1 MVWGIMM
8 DREAELLRWGVREGH
23 WIRTWLMEM
32 EEGARRWSYFHEGIM
47 GRTSVTEQ
55 DTGAEDLDR
64 VERKERGVEGTVRNK
79 LWRKD
84 QENSL
89 VEVDRAMT
97 WVYFMEASE
106 RWRVNSDKEVELI
119 RNYGNTSGNSIKG
132 GEKRS
137 LRWWGEKGR
146 DGRHKGNGSVSRDAG
161 GKRITSEGEDGE
173 GGWEGKVRGTLK
185 IYKIN

>member
-23 WIRTWLMEM
+23 WKRTWLMEM
-32 EEGARRWSYFHEGIM
+32 GGGARRWGYFHEGIM

-89 VEVDRAMT
+89 VGVDRAMT
-97 WVYFMEASE
+97 WVYFMEAS
-106 RWRVNSDKEVELI
+106 
-119 RNYGNTSGNSIKG
+119 
-132 GEKRS
+132 
-137 LRWWGEKGR
+137 
-146 DGRHKGNGSVSRDAG
+146 
-161 GKRITSEGEDGE
+161 
-173 GGWEGKVRGTLK
+173 
-185 IYKIN
+185 